1 MFIENR
7 FKDPKY
13 MNLEPYKEEIIEKY
27 KSGIGATTLAKQ
39 YNCGSK
45 KILKILNIWAID
57 TSKSVSKHNNCLERG
72 KNNPNWKG
80 YQDIP
85 SGFFR
90 RAKDGAKRRNIEFS
104 IIIEQIWE
112 IYIKQNRK
120 CIFSDEDLKFDSF
133 ADAYDGNIS
142 LDRKDSSKGYTKE
155 NCQLVTKRIN
165 IAKSDMTNDELIE
178 LCLKVAK
185 NYERKQQR
193 LVNRIYRK
201 NRIHARRIREQNRT
215 PNKRFSWNR
224 RRTTKISNDG
234 CNGTGQVGSSN
245 MC

>member
-1 MFIENR
+1 MFVENR

-13 MNLEPYKEEIIEKY
+13 INLEPYKEEIIEKY
-27 KSGIGATTLAKQ
+27 KSGIGADTLAKQ
-39 YNCGSK
+39 YNCGPQ
-45 KILKILNIWAID
+45 KIRRVLNRWGID
-57 TSKSVSKHNNCLERG
+57 TSKSPNSRSRGRG
-72 KNNPNWKG
+72 KNHPSWKG

-85 SGFFR
+85 HGFFR
-90 RAKDGAKRRNIEFS
+90 KAKDGAKTRNLEFN
-104 IIIEQIWE
+104 ITIEQIWE
-112 IYIKQNRK
+112 IYIKQNKR

-133 ADAYDGNIS
+133 GSAYDGNIS
-142 LDRKDSSKGYTKE
+142 LDRKDSSKGYTKK

-165 IAKSDMTNDELIE
+165 IAKADMTNDELIE

-201 NRIHARRIREQNRT
+201 NRIHVRRIREQNRT

-224 RRTTKISNDG
+224 RRITKISNDG
-234 CNGTGQVGSSN
+234 CNGTRQVGSSN